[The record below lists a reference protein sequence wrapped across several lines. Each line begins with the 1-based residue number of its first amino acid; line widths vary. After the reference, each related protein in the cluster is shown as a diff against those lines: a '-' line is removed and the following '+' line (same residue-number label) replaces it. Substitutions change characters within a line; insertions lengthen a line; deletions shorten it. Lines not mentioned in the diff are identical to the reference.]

1 PLLGPL
7 AIVDVGS
14 RSVPAH
20 DASLVIAERGTT
32 DEVPPVL
39 AILATDPDLE
49 FEGRSGGEGA
59 GCVPHFREV
68 VRVIAFGDADE
79 LAVDVVAIQLLRR
92 TDAPELERRR
102 VRVEQPSAGVD
113 QTDVLRDDIEK
124 RAQLA
129 FVLPDLFH
137 GLLPIVDV
145 GPGDVPADD
154 ASSVVAERDDTNEE
168 PAVLAVPPPEARFG
182 LPR

>member
-14 RSVPAH
+14 RSVPAY
-20 DASLVIAERGTT
+20 DASLVIAERGTP

-39 AILATDPDLE
+39 AILAADPDLE

-59 GCVPHFREV
+59 GCVLHLREV
-68 VRVIAFGDADE
+68 VRVISRGDADE
-79 LAVDVVAIQLLRR
+79 LTVDVVVIQLLGRA
-92 TDAPELERRR
+92 DAPELERRP
-102 VRVEQPSAGVD
+102 VRVEQPSVGVH
-113 QTDVLRDDIEK
+113 QTDVLRDDFEQQ
-124 RAQLA
+124 AQLP
-129 FVLPDLFH
+129 FVLPDLFL

-154 ASSVVAERDDTNEE
+154 ASSVVPERGDT
-168 PAVLAVPPPEARFG
+168 
-182 LPR
+182 